1 MNVTVDDFISNATQ
15 WQSETAQL
23 RTICLDCQLEESIKW
38 KKPCYSFQ
46 GNNIVLIQ
54 GFKEY
59 CALLFFKGAMLQDAQ
74 GLLSKQGEN
83 SQSARIIRITSV
95 NEIAEQA
102 ATIKAYIYEAIEV
115 EKAGLAVTFKS
126 NTELVFPTELLEI
139 LDADPIFKTAFESL
153 TPGRQRAYNMFFSEP
168 KQSKTKISRIENS
181 KHKILQGKC
190 MNDCVCGLSKKMPY
204 CDGSHKYA

>member
-181 KHKILQGKC
+181 KHKILQGKG